1 MADADNAT
9 STVAICKQV
18 LAEMQQV
25 RKEQGEMKKSFEM
38 NNNEIKA
45 LREDIKKFN
54 DKWPK
59 KEEIEKKLKNIEKRW
74 RSILVLG
81 IAATVMLL
89 GRLQGPT
96 PQFATADNPT
106 AKEPRFLT
114 RFLTFAYLPLFNLW
128 LLLYPETLSFDWGMD
143 AIPRIHT
150 VRDPRNCCS
159 ALFYITVSVLVRQCT
174 SILRCRQRPYRFIQ
188 SAKQRASSTKDNNAA
203 APLSLSSSNGIIV
216 FGGSTTEDKTWHCPC
231 PVCHHSLSE
240 MHSVSCRTNN
250 NNNSTNLHSHS
261 CVCLKIPLRASQRSP
276 QRQRVKGDKA
286 AVLLAVAFLA
296 LPFLP
301 ATNLLFYVGFV
312 VAERV
317 LYLPSA
323 GWCLLCGI
331 GAAKMWDLRKYRPM
345 MTIAVF
351 VVVLAFC
358 TKTVLRNMDW
368 FDEDSL
374 YRSAI
379 PINPPKATSHVQ
391 LYNIVRSSLVAD
403 ASVWFSVVENSFNTF
418 EEFEALILAKYWS
431 ETEHNKIRSNLF
443 MGKFNSQKSNS
454 REQYFINRYTT
465 AQHLT
470 PKLSENEIIRH
481 FARHFDFEINKSVII
496 QNITTFKEFCEVL
509 RQYDDLY
516 KHKSTQHTHNHTE
529 GYTPYYRQNSNQN
542 YKTGNFNTHFNSRNS
557 NYQQNS
563 RPYQGYNRQNIHQSS
578 NSHQNYSR
586 QNYQQNSNF
595 NRNDHTLH
603 QNSNTH
609 RHSNQQ
615 SGVKTHNNSQQQPE
629 HRNPYEHSH
638 NVNALNVIAD
648 VHNSQENS
656 DHFL

>member
-1 MADADNAT
+1 
-9 STVAICKQV
+9 
-18 LAEMQQV
+18 
-25 RKEQGEMKKSFEM
+25 
-38 NNNEIKA
+38 
-45 LREDIKKFN
+45 
-54 DKWPK
+54 
-59 KEEIEKKLKNIEKRW
+59 
-74 RSILVLG
+74 
-81 IAATVMLL
+81 MLL

-174 SILRCRQRPYRFIQ
+174 SILRRRQRPYRFIQ

-203 APLSLSSSNGIIV
+203 SPLSLSSSNGIIV
-216 FGGSTTEDKTWHCPC
+216 FGASTTEDKTWHCPC

-276 QRQRVKGDKA
+276 IRQRVKGDKA

-345 MTIAVF
+345 MTIGVF

-368 FDEDSL
+368 FDENSL

-379 PINPPKATSHVQ
+379 PINPPKGRKV
-391 LYNIVRSSLVAD
+391 
-403 ASVWFSVVENSFNTF
+403 
-418 EEFEALILAKYWS
+418 ILS
-431 ETEHNKIRSNLF
+431 
-443 MGKFNSQKSNS
+443 
-454 REQYFINRYTT
+454 
-465 AQHLT
+465 
-470 PKLSENEIIRH
+470 
-481 FARHFDFEINKSVII
+481 
-496 QNITTFKEFCEVL
+496 
-509 RQYDDLY
+509 
-516 KHKSTQHTHNHTE
+516 
-529 GYTPYYRQNSNQN
+529 
-542 YKTGNFNTHFNSRNS
+542 
-557 NYQQNS
+557 
-563 RPYQGYNRQNIHQSS
+563 
-578 NSHQNYSR
+578 
-586 QNYQQNSNF
+586 
-595 NRNDHTLH
+595 
-603 QNSNTH
+603 
-609 RHSNQQ
+609 
-615 SGVKTHNNSQQQPE
+615 
-629 HRNPYEHSH
+629 
-638 NVNALNVIAD
+638 
-648 VHNSQENS
+648 
-656 DHFL
+656 